1 MPDTPQPV
9 EIPNRSLFKAS
20 EVCELAKVQPYVL
33 RSWES
38 EFKDLGVVRNGSTA
52 RVYRREDV
60 ERVLRIKHLL
70 LIEGLTLAGV
80 RRRLEEEAEPPL
92 ELDESIAAATPAAGA
107 RPATA
112 VSAQSRARIDEVK
125 RGLQALLEILGPP
138 DRSDADAVDAS
149 ADAAGL
155 QPAESDSVVATE
167 ADDAQGG
174 ERAAE
179 FALSGTDKR
188 HSAGKAGRR
197 GAARDESGSK
207 GGSPRRKRSA

>member
-38 EFKDLGVVRNGSTA
+38 EFKDLGVVRNGTSA

-80 RRRLEEEAEPPL
+80 RRRLEEVAEPPL
-92 ELDESIAAATPAAGA
+92 ELDESIPVEAGHA
-107 RPATA
+107 GVGTGLSSPEA
-112 VSAQSRARIDEVK
+112 RARIEQVK
-125 RGLQALLEILGPP
+125 RGLQTLLELLGPP
-138 DRSDADAVDAS
+138 VRSEEDAVGAS
-149 ADAAGL
+149 PGAAGSTRGED
-155 QPAESDSVVATE
+155 AGVVPDAR
-167 ADDAQGG
+167 DDAEGAD
-174 ERAAE
+174 RTAE
-179 FALSGTDKR
+179 FALSGTEKR
-188 HSAGKAGRR
+188 HSAEKSGRR
-197 GAARDESGSK
+197 GAARDGSGSK